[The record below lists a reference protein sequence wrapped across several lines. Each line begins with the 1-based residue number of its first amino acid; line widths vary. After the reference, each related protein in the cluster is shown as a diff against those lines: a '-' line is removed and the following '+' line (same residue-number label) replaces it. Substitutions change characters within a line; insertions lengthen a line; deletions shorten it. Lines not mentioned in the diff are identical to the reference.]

1 MMAWIGMARPSS
13 RMRNEAP
20 AAREERLTM
29 RNAAPRQIESV
40 STMQTTVM
48 ITLLTRYRPSP
59 APNTVPY
66 SNSVRPPPG
75 SHGFAVR

>member
-1 MMAWIGMARPSS
+1 
-13 RMRNEAP
+13 
-20 AAREERLTM
+20 
-29 RNAAPRQIESV
+29 
-40 STMQTTVM
+40 MQTTVM

-66 SNSVRPPPG
+66 SDSVRPPPG

>member
-1 MMAWIGMARPSS
+1 
-13 RMRNEAP
+13 
-20 AAREERLTM
+20 M
-29 RNAAPRQIESV
+29 RNAAARQMDSV

-59 APNTVPY
+59 APNTVLY
-66 SNSVRPPPG
+66 SHRVRPPLG